1 MAQML
6 VSTANWSSALV
17 WSQCKEH
24 ILKQINKRFPKK
36 IKINDNDNNNKKKTE
51 RWDYN
56 MCSNNCHEIN

>member
-36 IKINDNDNNNKKKTE
+36 IKIKINNNDNNNNKKKN
-51 RWDYN
+51 RKMGLQYVL
-56 MCSNNCHEIN
+56 

>member
-36 IKINDNDNNNKKKTE
+36 IKINDNDNNNKKKQKDGITICALTIVM
-51 RWDYN
+51 RQN
-56 MCSNNCHEIN
+56 

>member
-36 IKINDNDNNNKKKTE
+36 IKINDNDNNNNKKKN
-51 RWDYN
+51 RKMGLQYVL
-56 MCSNNCHEIN
+56 